1 MAIHMGCKNGRY
13 GGRDGGVLLETNL
26 EELGHFSVGLQ
37 NVPTGSAYTLS
48 KRDLLNCSGSMM
60 SDLSEL
66 SEDLT
71 HDGTEHEEG
80 LSGLDVAAP

>member
-1 MAIHMGCKNGRY
+1 MAIQKGCKDGH
-13 GGRDGGVLLETNL
+13 DGGVLLETNL
-26 EELGHFSVGLQ
+26 EELGHFLVGLQ
-37 NVPTGSAYTLS
+37 NVPPGSSHTLS
-48 KRDLLNCSGSMM
+48 NRDLLNCSGSML

>member
-1 MAIHMGCKNGRY
+1 MAIQMGCKNGC
-13 GGRDGGVLLETNL
+13 DGGVLLETNL

-37 NVPTGSAYTLS
+37 NVIPGSAHKLS
-48 KRDLLNCSGSMM
+48 NRDLLNYSGSML

-66 SEDLT
+66 SGDLT

>member
-1 MAIHMGCKNGRY
+1 MAIQMGCKD
-13 GGRDGGVLLETNL
+13 GRDGGVLLETNL

-37 NVPTGSAYTLS
+37 NVPPGSAHTLS
-48 KRDLLNCSGSMM
+48 NRDLLNCSGSML

>member
-1 MAIHMGCKNGRY
+1 MAIQMGCEY
-13 GGRDGGVLLETNL
+13 GCDGGVLLESNL

-37 NVPTGSAYTLS
+37 NVPPGSAHTLS
-48 KRDLLNCSGSMM
+48 NRDLLNCSGSML
-60 SDLSEL
+60 SNLSEL
-66 SEDLT
+66 SEYLT

>member
-1 MAIHMGCKNGRY
+1 MAIQMGCKD
-13 GGRDGGVLLETNL
+13 GRDDGVLLETNL

-37 NVPTGSAYTLS
+37 YVPPGIAHTLS
-48 KRDLLNCSGSMM
+48 NRDLLNCSSSML
-60 SDLSEL
+60 SDLLEL

-80 LSGLDVAAP
+80 IIGLDVAAP

>member
-1 MAIHMGCKNGRY
+1 MAIQMGCEY
-13 GGRDGGVLLETNL
+13 GRDGGVLLETNL

-37 NVPTGSAYTLS
+37 NVPPGSAHTLS
-48 KRDLLNCSGSMM
+48 NRGLFNCSGSML
-60 SDLSEL
+60 SNLSEL

-71 HDGTEHEEG
+71 HAGTEHEEG

>member
-1 MAIHMGCKNGRY
+1 MGCEY
-13 GGRDGGVLLETNL
+13 GCDDGVLLETNL
-26 EELGHFSVGLQ
+26 EELGHFSVSFQ
-37 NVPTGSAYTLS
+37 NVPPGSAHTLS
-48 KRDLLNCSGSMM
+48 NRDLLNCRGSML
-60 SDLSEL
+60 SNLSEL

>member
-1 MAIHMGCKNGRY
+1 MAIQMGCKN
-13 GGRDGGVLLETNL
+13 GRDGGVLLETNL

-37 NVPTGSAYTLS
+37 NVPPGSAHTLS
-48 KRDLLNCSGSMM
+48 NRDLLNCSGSML
-60 SDLSEL
+60 SNLSEL

>member
-1 MAIHMGCKNGRY
+1 MAIQMGCKDGC
-13 GGRDGGVLLETNL
+13 DGGVLLETNL

-37 NVPTGSAYTLS
+37 NVPPGSVYALS
-48 KRDLLNCSGSMM
+48 NRDLLNSSGSML

-71 HDGTEHEEG
+71 YDGTEHEEG
-80 LSGLDVAAP
+80 ISGLDVAAP

>member
-1 MAIHMGCKNGRY
+1 MAIQMGCKN
-13 GGRDGGVLLETNL
+13 GRDGGVLLETDL
-26 EELGHFSVGLQ
+26 DDLGHFSLGLQ
-37 NVPTGSAYTLS
+37 NVPPGSAHPLS
-48 KRDLLNCSGSMM
+48 NRDLLNYSGSMLW
-60 SDLSEL
+60 DLSEL

>member
-1 MAIHMGCKNGRY
+1 MAIQMGCKD
-13 GGRDGGVLLETNL
+13 GRDGGVLLETNL
-26 EELGHFSVGLQ
+26 EELGHFSLGLQ
-37 NVPTGSAYTLS
+37 NVPPGCAHTRSN
-48 KRDLLNCSGSMM
+48 RDLLNCSGSML

-80 LSGLDVAAP
+80 LRGLDVAAP